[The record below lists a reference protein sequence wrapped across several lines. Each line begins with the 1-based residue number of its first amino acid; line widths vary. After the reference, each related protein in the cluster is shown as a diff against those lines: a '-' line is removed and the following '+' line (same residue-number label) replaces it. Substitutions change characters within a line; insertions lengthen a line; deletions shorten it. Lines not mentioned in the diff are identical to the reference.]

1 MKEKKLKILL
11 LEDNPGDAQLIQRPL
26 TQNEDGLFEVE
37 WVLQL
42 SKALERLAEG
52 GIDVVLT
59 DLHVSDA
66 TGINLV
72 KQLYEKHHE
81 VPVIVLTGT
90 YKDEAVALE
99 CIQAGAQDYLIK
111 DDLLVKGAQLPIFI
125 RRVLCYAIE
134 RQRSA
139 QSLAQAKK
147 ELEEKVA
154 ELELL
159 NRSMLGREERI
170 LELKEENLRLRE
182 QLGTQKTQGR

>member
-1 MKEKKLKILL
+1 MEQKKIRALL
-11 LEDNPGDAQLIQRPL
+11 IEDTTGDARLIQEAFK
-26 TQNEDGLFEVE
+26 QGEEGFFEVE
-37 WVLQL
+37 WVDRLGKAFQRL
-42 SKALERLAEG
+42 SRG

-59 DLHVSDA
+59 DLHVPDGHG
-66 TGINLV
+66 TDLV
-72 KQLYEKHHE
+72 RQLQERHPE
-81 VPVIVLTGT
+81 LPVVVLTGT
-90 YKDEAVALE
+90 YKDEAMALE

-111 DDLLVKGAQLPIFI
+111 DDLFKGVSLHIFI
-125 RRVLCYAIE
+125 RRVLRYAIE

-159 NRSMLGREERI
+159 NKSMLGREERI

-182 QLGTQKTQGR
+182 RLGTQKTQGR